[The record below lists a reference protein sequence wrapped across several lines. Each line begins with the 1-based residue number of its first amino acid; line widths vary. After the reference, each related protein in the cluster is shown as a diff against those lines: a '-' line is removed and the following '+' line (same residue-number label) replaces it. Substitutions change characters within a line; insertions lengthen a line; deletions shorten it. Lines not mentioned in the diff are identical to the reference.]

1 MEEIIKGKTSSG
13 FEFEINKDKLDDMEF
28 IDLLAELK
36 NGDYLQFSKIADFML
51 GKEQKAKLYEHIR
64 KINGQARISLFAEE
78 MKEILLFNSEVKN

>member
-1 MEEIIKGKTSSG
+1 MEEVIKGKTASG

-36 NGDYLQFSKIADFML
+36 DGDYLKFSKIADFML
-51 GKEQKAKLYEHIR
+51 GKDQKARLYDHIR

-78 MKEILLFNSEVKN
+78 MKEILLFNGEVKN